1 MGEFRYMIFAQ
12 STFIYLFL
20 PIVLLV
26 YFILS
31 GNKLRNRFLL
41 AASLFFYAFGQP
53 AAFPVILLS
62 ILANYAAGRLMTNKS
77 KKIYLTLSVILNIGL
92 LFVYK
97 YLGYVLSLFGV
108 KTEILS
114 AAGISFFTFQS
125 MSYVIDCYRDEKL
138 IKKNILDLALYISFF
153 PQLIAGPVVRYGD
166 FGEQIENRTHTAE
179 KTALGIRRFCF
190 GFAKKVI
197 VANSA
202 ARMTDMI
209 FSSGSD
215 SITLLASWTGA
226 LCYMIQIY
234 YDFSGYSDMA
244 IGLGKIFGFDLPEN
258 FNFPFAASSISDF
271 WRRWHIT
278 LSSWF
283 RDYLYIPLGG
293 NRKGKIRTVIN
304 KWIVF
309 LCTGIWHGANLTF
322 VIWGIIHGAA
332 ISVETMFC
340 KKEKE
345 NKNIFFSVLQ
355 RAITLMIILLSFVI
369 FRADSVTY
377 AFSYIKGMFVPHEN
391 AALNAKI
398 LMLAD
403 PLFIVTMVGGIIF
416 SAPVT
421 KKMYEKASRINADAA
436 EYISY
441 IFASAAFV
449 LSLLVLSEG
458 GYNPF
463 IYFRF

>member
-1 MGEFRYMIFAQ
+1 MIFAQ

-62 ILANYAAGRLMTNKS
+62 ILANYAAGRLMTNKN

-190 GFAKKVI
+190 GFAKKI
-197 VANSA
+197 ITANSA

-209 FSSGSD
+209 FSSD
-215 SITLLASWTGA
+215 SNSVTLLASWTGA
-226 LCYMIQIY
+226 LCYLIQIY

-244 IGLGKIFGFDLPEN
+244 LGLGKIFGFDLPEN
-258 FNFPFAASSISDF
+258 FNYPFAASSISDF

-322 VIWGIIHGAA
+322 VLWGIIHGAA

-345 NKNIFFSVLQ
+345 NKNIFFSVLH
-355 RAITLMIILLSFVI
+355 RLITLTIILLSFVI

-391 AALNAKI
+391 AALNAKV

-403 PLFIVTMVGGIIF
+403 PLFIVTMVGGIVF
-416 SAPVT
+416 SSPVT
-421 KKMYEKASRINADAA
+421 KILYEKASRINADAA